1 LAKQVRGG
9 MLPSHVAGAARSV
22 FAVRLRARE
31 RFRSR
36 IH

>member
-1 LAKQVRGG
+1 MAKRVGGGIPPSRLAG
-9 MLPSHVAGAARSV
+9 VAHSV

-31 RFRSR
+31 RFQIR

>member
-9 MLPSHVAGAARSV
+9 LPPSRLAGVAHSV

-31 RFRSR
+31 RFRIR